1 MDLEPDTTI
10 CVVCI
15 CGNFWT
21 LKRPVKLI
29 QCENKC
35 ERWCHTS
42 CMGISDVDYSKLSST
57 NKNKWVCNHV
67 NCLSSSQH
75 PSNLLFNC
83 FDDLSDKN
91 E

>member
-10 CVVCI
+10 CVVCM
-15 CGNFWT
+15 
-21 LKRPVKLI
+21 RKLLDTEKAI

-35 ERWCHTS
+35 ERWCHAS

-67 NCLSSSQH
+67 NCLSSSQN